1 MKITT
6 ETQPTREQRMQNVEA
21 MKAKIAASTFA
32 KIANDVTERTQRR
45 QEAQHWV
52 DMQNAQVKQEL
63 DGAMH
68 TPTEA
73 YTLIMVTDCY
83 NEREALKA
91 NGYRWNPD
99 FRYWGKRVLTA
110 NVEAEIAKISK

>member
-6 ETQPTREQRMQNVEA
+6 ETQTTREQRMSNVEA
-21 MKAKIAASTFA
+21 MKAKIASSTFY
-32 KIANDVTERTQRR
+32 KIANDATERTSRR

-52 DMQNAQVKQEL
+52 NMQNAQVEQEL

-83 NEREALKA
+83 NERETLKA
-91 NGYRWNPD
+91 NGYRWNSD
-99 FRYWGKRVLTA
+99 SRFWGKRVLTA
-110 NVEAEIAKISK
+110 NVAAEIAKISK